1 MSFINGVTPSSTR
14 FRFEEGPLAS
24 EVLGG
29 GYTRGSVDAGAC
41 DML

>member
-1 MSFINGVTPSSTR
+1 MSFDDDVIPSSTR

-24 EVLGG
+24 SVLGG
-29 GYTRGSVDAGAC
+29 GYTLGSVGAC

>member
-1 MSFINGVTPSSTR
+1 MSFANGTMPSSTR

-24 EVLGG
+24 KVPGD
-29 GYTRGSVDAGAC
+29 GYTLGSVDTEAC